1 MRPSA
6 TGLTLPLWDE
16 YPERETVE
24 PSAFDSAARGVL
36 APFAALAA
44 RVRPLRLGHP
54 VVVQTQAAAQ
64 KLAGKAP
71 AELVQALPA
80 MRLRLRKMFRGRRAD
95 PVVVGQAFALIGEL
109 SSQHIGQRPFEVQ
122 LLAAWANLTGHIAEM
137 RTGEGKS
144 LTAALAAAT
153 YALGGVRVHLFTVN
167 DYLARRDH
175 ETFLPIFAAL
185 GLRAGLVEEGQ
196 DPTTRRT
203 AYGCDIVFGTAKQIV
218 FDYLRDGLLAEGAD
232 RRRRSWAARLT
243 SRGRKS
249 GDFTMQGLPC
259 AIIDEA
265 DSVLL
270 DQACM
275 PFILSEGSA
284 NMGGV
289 TVEDLR
295 RAMAVAQEMPATRG
309 YQILARRRMAYITA
323 EGRQWLERHPIAQN
337 GPMRVAAIRDH
348 AVLQALNALHVFSR
362 DRDYLLQDGKVV
374 VIDESTGRPMPD
386 RSWSDGLH
394 QMIELKEGLALT
406 LPVRTIGRITLQT
419 FFRRY
424 QRLCGMTATA
434 SPAAAELWN
443 VYGLHVRRIPGRKPD
458 LRLWPQAQIFA
469 TSQAR
474 WTAVAARVGALRAGG
489 AAILVGTR
497 TVFASEQVSAHLAEQ
512 PHLVLNAHSGE
523 REAEII
529 GAAGQAGCVTVAT
542 NMAGRGTDIRISAQ
556 TKASGGLHV
565 ILTELHESPRLDLQ
579 LAGRCGRQGDPGQ
592 VELWLSLEDDLIA
605 RSDQRLRSLATRLL
619 QAGLPRGCYAVMR
632 LCQLIDDKKQARTR
646 ATMLHRERSRDVTL
660 AISGAAE

>member
-1 MRPSA
+1 MTPTEPA
-6 TGLTLPLWDE
+6 AAMPIWDE
-16 YPERETVE
+16 YPERDI
-24 PSAFDSAARGVL
+24 PQASAFDIAARAL
-36 APFAALAA
+36 LSPLAALAA
-44 RVRPLRLGHP
+44 KARPLRLGHP
-54 VVVQTQAAAQ
+54 VVVQTRLASQ
-64 KLAGKAP
+64 KLLHSQTAD
-71 AELVQALPA
+71 LLHLLPGL
-80 MRLRLRKMFRGRRAD
+80 RLKLRKMFRANRPDAR
-95 PVVVGQAFALIGEL
+95 VVGQAFALVGEL
-109 SSQHIGQRPFEVQ
+109 ADRHIGQRPFDVQ
-122 LLAAWANLTGHIAEM
+122 LLAAWANLTGQIAEM

-175 ETFLPIFAAL
+175 ETFLPIFTAL

-196 DPTTRRT
+196 DPTTRRA

-218 FDYLRDGLLAEGAD
+218 FDYLRDGIAAGVAD
-232 RRRRSWAARLT
+232 RRRRSWAARIT
-243 SRGRKS
+243 AKGRKS
-249 GDFTMQGLPC
+249 ADFAMQGLPC
-259 AIIDEA
+259 AMIDEA

-295 RAMAVAQEMPATRG
+295 LAMAAAQEMPPDRC
-309 YQILARRRMAYITA
+309 YQILARRKMAYVTA
-323 EGRQWLERHPIAQN
+323 EGRLWLERHPIAQN
-337 GPMRVAAIRDH
+337 GPLRIAAIRDH

-362 DRDYLLQDGKVV
+362 DRDYLIKDGKVV

-394 QMIELKEGLALT
+394 QMIELKEGLELT

-434 SPAAAELWN
+434 SPAAAEFWN

-458 LRLWPQAQIFA
+458 LRVWQPARIFA
-469 TSQAR
+469 TSQER
-474 WTAVAARVGALRAGG
+474 WRAVASRVATLSASG
-489 AAILVGTR
+489 AAVLVGTR
-497 TVFASEQVSAHLAEQ
+497 TVFASEQVAAHLTSV

-523 REAEII
+523 SEAAII
-529 GAAGQAGCVTVAT
+529 GGAGQAGCVTVAT
-542 NMAGRGTDIRISAQ
+542 NMAGRGTDIRITEP

-565 ILTELHESPRLDLQ
+565 ILTELHESQRLDLQ
-579 LAGRCGRQGDPGQ
+579 LAGRCGRQGDPGR
-592 VELWLSLEDDLIA
+592 VETWISLEDDLIL
-605 RSDQRLRSLATRLL
+605 RSDPRLRKLVNSLFR
-619 QAGLPRGCYAVMR
+619 AGLTGPCFAAIR
-632 LCQLIDDKKQARTR
+632 LCQMIDDKKQARTR
-646 ATMLHRERSRDVTL
+646 ATMLNRERGRDVIL
-660 AISGAAE
+660 AISGDSE